1 LRIQFWTIL
10 YWGKGTWRD
19 GSSPGKCK
27 CSPDV
32 IDAVVNLK
40 NSLGRGP
47 LVVTLIASQSG
58 NSLKQNLNNERIAA
72 CLIWCQNRINIITI
86 ITIISVG
93 GSWLN
98 VRIKSRQDIHN
109 NKFENIN
116 LNLRTALRT
125 STASASSWIAAAIT
139 FLSRNLSGTKRSLK
153 TNYFNYFQFILC

>member
-72 CLIWCQNRINIITI
+72 CLIWCQNRINII
-86 ITIISVG
+86 SDG
-93 GSWLN
+93 GSWMN
-98 VRIKSRQDIHN
+98 VRIKSTHHIHI